1 MSSVKTGYQILDVMT
16 TQPIKITKENTV
28 QSAAQVMK
36 EKGVGSLLVTEKA
49 KLVGILTE
57 KDIVVKLTVP
67 GYHPSDVTVNQ
78 IMTKDVIT
86 IEPGRDLYDAIVLM
100 KNSDVRRL
108 PVMDEDNLMGIITLK
123 DVLKIEPALFELVQ
137 ENINIRE
144 FDRKNGLL
152 D

>member
-1 MSSVKTGYQILDVMT
+1 MKTGYQILDVMT
-16 TQPIKITKENTV
+16 TQPIKISSSDSV
-28 QSAAQVMK
+28 QSAARVMK
-36 EKGVGSLLVTEKA
+36 EKGVGSLLVTKESD
-49 KLVGILTE
+49 LIGILTE

-108 PVMDEDNLMGIITLK
+108 PVMDDDVLMGIITLK

>member
-1 MSSVKTGYQILDVMT
+1 MKTGYQILDVMT